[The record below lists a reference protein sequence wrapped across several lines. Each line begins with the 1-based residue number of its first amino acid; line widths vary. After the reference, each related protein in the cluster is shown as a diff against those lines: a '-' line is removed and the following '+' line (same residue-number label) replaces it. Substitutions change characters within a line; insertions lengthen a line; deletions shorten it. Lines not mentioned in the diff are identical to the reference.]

1 MIQIMKKK
9 CLKIVCL
16 QQLLIPL
23 KTISEVL
30 ASKILL
36 MGSYFLHLFLF
47 WNNFFLSIFIFWTLT
62 RTILIIEQ
70 KYTIENS
77 KFCSHGPSSNPKF
90 ITFGDLGSISNKYI
104 SEFSFRDTVKAR
116 IQSDPTGSKH
126 KLSSSC
132 PIRWWYTVLVLLW

>member
-1 MIQIMKKK
+1 MSRNI
-9 CLKIVCL
+9 
-16 QQLLIPL
+16 
-23 KTISEVL
+23 
-30 ASKILL
+30 
-36 MGSYFLHLFLF
+36 
-47 WNNFFLSIFIFWTLT
+47 
-62 RTILIIEQ
+62 
-70 KYTIENS
+70 YTIENS

-132 PIRWWYTVLVLLW
+132 PIRWWYTVLVFKVIIEKYWGGGVSNGARHN